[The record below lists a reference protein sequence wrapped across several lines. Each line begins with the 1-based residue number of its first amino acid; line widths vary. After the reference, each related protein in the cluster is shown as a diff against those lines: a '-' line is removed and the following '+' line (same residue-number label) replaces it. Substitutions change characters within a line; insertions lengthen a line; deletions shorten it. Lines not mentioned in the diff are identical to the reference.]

1 MTFLHRT
8 LCLYRL
14 NLPRQ
19 VDSQVGWNREGGGGK
34 EGGLGGKEGGLGGKE
49 GGLGGKEGGLGGK
62 EGGLGGKEGV
72 LGGKEGGLGGKEG
85 GLGGKEEGL
94 GGGIATHRSRPH
106 TQFVVIY
113 THTFGKGLG
122 RGRNRPVLENSC
134 KNIMGHVT

>member
-62 EGGLGGKEGV
+62 EGGLGGKEG
-72 LGGKEGGLGGKEG
+72 
-85 GLGGKEEGL
+85 GL

-113 THTFGKGLG
+113 THTSLA
-122 RGRNRPVLENSC
+122 NV
-134 KNIMGHVT
+134 